1 MDRLWWV
8 RTYRV
13 VFGLLVLVA
22 IVFQAWYLADHD
34 KLKPGNY
41 VSFMTIES
49 NVLAGLVLLWGASGD
64 QDRRSARLVDGI
76 RGATA
81 LYLVMVGIVVAALL
95 SGSQE
100 DLSVPL
106 AWVDAVVHQWVP
118 LVMLADWL
126 IVPPH
131 RRITWKRAAW
141 WLVYPLV
148 YVVYSLIRGPI
159 VDWYPYP
166 FLNPDHTNG
175 YLGVAGYCVGITVA
189 YIVVGWLVLAIGN
202 VLSDQREGRRE
213 SMPARG

>member
-13 VFGLLVLVA
+13 AFGLLVLGA
-22 IVFQAWYLADHD
+22 IVFQAWYLNDHD

-41 VSFMTIES
+41 VSFMTIQT
-49 NVLAGLVLLWGASGD
+49 NVLAALVLLWGASGD
-64 QDRRSARLVDGI
+64 QDRRSTSLVDGI
-76 RGATA
+76 RGATT
-81 LYLVMVGIVVAALL
+81 LYLVIVGIVVAVLL
-95 SGSQE
+95 SGMQE
-100 DLSVPL
+100 DLAVPL
-106 AWVDAVVHQWVP
+106 AWVDAIVHQWVP

-131 RRITWKRAAW
+131 RRITWQRAVW

-148 YVVYSLIRGPI
+148 YVIYSLVRGPI

-166 FLNPDHTNG
+166 FLNPDRTNG
-175 YLGVAGYCVGITVA
+175 YPGVFGYCVLITVTF
-189 YIVVGWLVLAIGN
+189 IVMGLLVVAIGN
-202 VLSDQREGRRE
+202 VLSGQRDSRRD